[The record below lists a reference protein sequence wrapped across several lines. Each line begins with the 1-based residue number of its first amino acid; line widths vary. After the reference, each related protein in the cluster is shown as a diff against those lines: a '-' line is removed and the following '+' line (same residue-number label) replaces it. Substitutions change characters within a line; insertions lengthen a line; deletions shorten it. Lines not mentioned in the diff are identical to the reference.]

1 MADEINFLDLVSLT
15 SITPDLVVE
24 KFGGKIN
31 SSFFDGSNILGSLR
45 LKGLVDFTANF
56 PGQSVIT
63 VTDAGK
69 QLLTDADDKA
79 KTPFDAVDFAMLT
92 QLQGGK
98 RSYADLGSAVNLR
111 PRDLALHLY
120 KMGKQQYIIYEIK
133 NGNVDI
139 MLTEKGLMQAKTGM
153 PQPQPQAKQP
163 TEGAP
168 AAGGERLGAAP
179 PVPPPPPQMPKMQAM
194 QPVPPGPKQQA
205 ASQQDTVLAE
215 IEEKI
220 RREKKKKLLMM
231 MVSVCIAVI
240 IIVVALL
247 VTKII

>member
-1 MADEINFLDLVSLT
+1 MVDEINFLDLVSLS
-15 SITPDLVVE
+15 SITPNLVVE

-69 QLLTDADDKA
+69 QLLSDAEEKA
-79 KTPFDAVDFAMLT
+79 KTPFDAVDFAILT
-92 QLQGGK
+92 QLQSGK
-98 RSYADLGSAVNLR
+98 RSYVDLGGAVNLR
-111 PRDLALHLY
+111 PIDLALHLY

-153 PQPQPQAKQP
+153 PAPQPQANQP
-163 TEGAP
+163 AGSAP
-168 AAGGERLGAAP
+168 AAGVDQQVAMP
-179 PVPPPPPQMPKMQAM
+179 PMPPPPPAPNVQVVQSAT
-194 QPVPPGPKQQA
+194 PGQEQQA
-205 ASQQDTVLAE
+205 TNQQDRVLAE
-215 IEEKI
+215 IEEKV
-220 RREKKKKLLMM
+220 RKERKKRQLMM
-231 MVSVCIAVI
+231 IVLACVAVI
-240 IIVVALL
+240 IIVIVLL
-247 VTKII
+247 FTRIV